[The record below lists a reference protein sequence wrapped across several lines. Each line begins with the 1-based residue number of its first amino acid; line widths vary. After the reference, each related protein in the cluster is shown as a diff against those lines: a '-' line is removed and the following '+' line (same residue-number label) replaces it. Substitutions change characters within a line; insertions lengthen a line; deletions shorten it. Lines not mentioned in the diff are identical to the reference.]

1 MAAES
6 TVDGEAAEAGER
18 RVLAAGDVPT
28 EVLARYERARISF
41 GASAVVHFAGGDCN
55 GCPYSMPAVE
65 ADRVRA
71 LDVGTLAE
79 CSECGRLVV
88 R

>member
-1 MAAES
+1 MAGVS
-6 TVDGEAAEAGER
+6 SKKKKKKTIHT
-18 RVLAAGDVPT
+18 P
-28 EVLARYERARISF
+28 LARYERNLASF
-41 GASAVVHFAGGDCN
+41 GSSTVVRFSGADCS

-65 ADRVRA
+65 ADRVKGLA
-71 LDVGTLAE
+71 TGTLAD